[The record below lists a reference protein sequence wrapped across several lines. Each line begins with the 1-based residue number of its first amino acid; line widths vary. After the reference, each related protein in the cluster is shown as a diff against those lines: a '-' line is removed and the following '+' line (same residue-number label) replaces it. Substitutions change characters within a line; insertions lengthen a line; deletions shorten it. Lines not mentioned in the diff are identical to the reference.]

1 MSPVFHQFAP
11 ALLEDS
17 VFHAMSPYFTKSL
30 RRGLPMLLALASV
43 IAAIVAVFWTFRLR
57 IALTDSACP
66 PGVYQMVNR
75 PISRGDLVIAC
86 LPPELAQFAH
96 ARGYLARGHGCGD
109 GIEPV
114 GKRIGAL
121 PGDTVQITRDF
132 VAING
137 HRLEN
142 SATISRDSRG
152 RSLIHVT
159 PGRYTVQPDHVWL
172 SGTNDARSWDSRY
185 FGPVPN
191 GAVRAQLEPLITW

>member
-1 MSPVFHQFAP
+1 MSPVFHRFAP
-11 ALLEDS
+11 ALAEDS
-17 VFHAMSPYFTKSL
+17 ASHSMSLYFTESL

-66 PGVYQMVNR
+66 SGVYRMVNR

-137 HRLEN
+137 HRLEH
-142 SATISRDSRG
+142 SATVSRDSRG
-152 RSLIHVT
+152 RSLTHVT
-159 PGRYTVQPDHVWL
+159 PGRYTVQSDHVWL
-172 SGTNDARSWDSRY
+172 LGTTDARSWDSRY
-185 FGPVPN
+185 FGPIPLAN
-191 GAVRAQLEPLITW
+191 LRGQLELVLTW